1 MICEAKVSV
10 SEGVKSSSVISST
23 LAPFID
29 SAQLTNLVA
38 KCYHLDLQRKLLEMC
53 YLLCWFA
60 FSSVWELWKMYIPI
74 HSYDNKSWLKM
85 CIILIKIAIIIK
97 HAMRLS

>member
-53 YLLCWFA
+53 YLLC
-60 FSSVWELWKMYIPI
+60 
-74 HSYDNKSWLKM
+74 
-85 CIILIKIAIIIK
+85 
-97 HAMRLS
+97 